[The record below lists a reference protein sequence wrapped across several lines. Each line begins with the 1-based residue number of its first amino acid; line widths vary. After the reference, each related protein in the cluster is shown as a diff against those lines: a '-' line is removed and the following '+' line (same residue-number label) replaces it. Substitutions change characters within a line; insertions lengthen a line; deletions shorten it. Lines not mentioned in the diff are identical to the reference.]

1 LLRAARTGAGAARGG
16 TCAARSGAGA
26 GGRAAGRL
34 ALAAHFDVDA
44 TVGLQAGD
52 QLRVGLVALALI
64 ARHGLAFAAAFRA
77 HLALLDALLRQVVLD
92 RLGALLGE
100 LLVVVVRADAVGVPD
115 RVDLL
120 HVGALQAV
128 RDLVELLL
136 AGGTKVGLV

>member
-1 LLRAARTGAGAARGG
+1 PACSRCGARRTTGRGAQNKTAARGTAVALRECPALLRAARTGAGAARGG

-77 HLALLDALLRQVVLD
+77 HLALL
-92 RLGALLGE
+92 
-100 LLVVVVRADAVGVPD
+100 
-115 RVDLL
+115 
-120 HVGALQAV
+120 
-128 RDLVELLL
+128 
-136 AGGTKVGLV
+136 